1 MSDGAVEE
9 VTMQSEEQ
17 AQTPTSAGAIL
28 RKAREDARVQLPTMA
43 ATLKVPEHK
52 LEALEADN
60 YEAFSDH
67 VFMRALAM
75 GMCRTLH
82 IESEPVLAL
91 LPRSELRSLANT
103 GPGINEA
110 VKERG
115 RFKAA
120 GTPLDSRGSGSRK
133 VAAGVLVLLAAAAAV
148 YFIPF
153 HQTQSAGGSQE
164 VGAAVPADGANAPAT
179 QPESGVVV
187 EPGAAVSL
195 GQAPANGAVVNPMPE
210 ADTTSA
216 PAAEVGNAAPVVPA
230 AAAVAAPAPAT
241 ATTTTATPAAAT
253 PVASIPVTATP
264 AATTAVASA
273 ATAAT
278 GAAALV
284 EFKAQGQS
292 WIKVKDS
299 TGKVVME
306 KTLTKDQSVTAE
318 GSLPLSV
325 TVGNAKGTLVL
336 VRGVPLD
343 ISTTRDNVARFEV
356 K

>member
-164 VGAAVPADGANAPAT
+164 VGAAVPADGVNAPAT

-216 PAAEVGNAAPVVPA
+216 PAAEAGNAAPVVPA
-230 AAAVAAPAPAT
+230 AAAVAAPAPV
-241 ATTTTATPAAAT
+241 AAT
-253 PVASIPVTATP
+253 PVTAIP
-264 AATTAVASA
+264 AATTAVASPATA

-306 KTLTKDQSVTAE
+306 KTLAKDQSVTAE

-325 TVGNAKGTLVL
+325 TVGNAKGTQVL

>member
-91 LPRSELRSLANT
+91 LPRSQLRSLANT

-153 HQTQSAGGSQE
+153 HQTQNAGGSQE

-216 PAAEVGNAAPVVPA
+216 PAAEAGNAAPVVPA
-230 AAAVAAPAPAT
+230 AAAVAAPAPVA
-241 ATTTTATPAAAT
+241 ATTTTATPVAAT

-264 AATTAVASA
+264 AAAPAVASA
-273 ATAAT
+273 AP

-325 TVGNAKGTLVL
+325 TVGNAKGTQVL

>member
-1 MSDGAVEE
+1 
-9 VTMQSEEQ
+9 MQSEEQ

-60 YEAFSDH
+60 YAAFPDH

-133 VAAGVLVLLAAAAAV
+133 VVAGVLVLLAAAAAV

-153 HQTQSAGGSQE
+153 HQIQGAVGTEE
-164 VGAAVPADGANAPAT
+164 VVAGAAVNGAAAPAG
-179 QPESGVVV
+179 QPETGTVV

-195 GQAPANGAVVNPMPE
+195 GQAPANGAVNPTPE
-210 ADTTSA
+210 ADTTTA
-216 PAAEVGNAAPVVPA
+216 PATDVSNTTP
-230 AAAVAAPAPAT
+230 AVAAAMPAPVAAT
-241 ATTTTATPAAAT
+241 PAIATPAA
-253 PVASIPVTATP
+253 SP
-264 AATTAVASA
+264 AA
-273 ATAAT
+273 AAT

-306 KTLTKDQSVTAE
+306 KTLAKDQSVTAE

-325 TVGNAKGTLVL
+325 TVGNAKGTQVL